1 MNEGNVVASPLS
13 IAGAL
18 HMLAAGAAGDTRY
31 QICEKGLGLDPEI
44 FGTRKGVSHKE
55 SIFSFRSLIE
65 DDIDVGEGKSHP
77 HNVVTNTSVTTLQAM
92 RNSVKG
98 LGIRIQ

>member
-1 MNEGNVVASPLS
+1 MQKYMNEGNVVASPLS

-65 DDIDVGEGKSHP
+65 DDIDVDSRLFGMTRTR
-77 HNVVTNTSVTTLQAM
+77 VVILIFKILTPKLFLTY
-92 RNSVKG
+92 
-98 LGIRIQ
+98 

>member
-1 MNEGNVVASPLS
+1 MDGLLPRIISQNYETGFLLQKTLRLVDFLRKMAQKYMNEGNVVASPLS

-44 FGTRKGVSHKE
+44 FGNRKGVSHKE
-55 SIFSFRSLIE
+55 PIF
-65 DDIDVGEGKSHP
+65 
-77 HNVVTNTSVTTLQAM
+77 
-92 RNSVKG
+92 
-98 LGIRIQ
+98 

>member
-65 DDIDVGEGKSHP
+65 DDIDVDSRLFGMTRTR
-77 HNVVTNTSVTTLQAM
+77 VVILIFKILTPKLFLTY
-92 RNSVKG
+92 
-98 LGIRIQ
+98 

>member
-44 FGTRKGVSHKE
+44 FGSRKGVSHKE
-55 SIFSFRSLIE
+55 PI
-65 DDIDVGEGKSHP
+65 
-77 HNVVTNTSVTTLQAM
+77 
-92 RNSVKG
+92 
-98 LGIRIQ
+98 

>member
-1 MNEGNVVASPLS
+1 MHFCCIFVKLLQKYINEGNVVASPLS

-44 FGTRKGVSHKE
+44 FGSRKGVSHKE
-55 SIFSFRSLIE
+55 PISARFLI
-65 DDIDVGEGKSHP
+65 G
-77 HNVVTNTSVTTLQAM
+77 
-92 RNSVKG
+92 R
-98 LGIRIQ
+98 

>member
-1 MNEGNVVASPLS
+1 MGSYQGKFHKILKRAFFITKTLLVAFLRKMVQKYMNEGNVVASPLS

-55 SIFSFRSLIE
+55 PIFSQPAF
-65 DDIDVGEGKSHP
+65 
-77 HNVVTNTSVTTLQAM
+77 
-92 RNSVKG
+92 
-98 LGIRIQ
+98 

>member
-18 HMLAAGAAGDTRY
+18 HMLAAGAAGSTRY

-44 FGTRKGVSHKE
+44 FGTRKGVSHKKPFQFA
-55 SIFSFRSLIE
+55 FSLVNLI
-65 DDIDVGEGKSHP
+65 
-77 HNVVTNTSVTTLQAM
+77 LQSDWSKDN
-92 RNSVKG
+92 R
-98 LGIRIQ
+98 

>member
-55 SIFSFRSLIE
+55 SIFPFHSH
-65 DDIDVGEGKSHP
+65 DIDVVQGKGHL
-77 HNVVTNTSVTTLQAM
+77 HNVVTNTSCAP
-92 RNSVKG
+92 G
-98 LGIRIQ
+98 Y